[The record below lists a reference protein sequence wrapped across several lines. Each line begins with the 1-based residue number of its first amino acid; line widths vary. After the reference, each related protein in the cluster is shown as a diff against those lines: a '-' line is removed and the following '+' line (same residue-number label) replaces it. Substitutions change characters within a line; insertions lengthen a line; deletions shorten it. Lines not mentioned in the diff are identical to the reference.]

1 MSPGMTGDRG
11 WGDVWGRHSSLPS
24 MSHHGCPFPRLY
36 RVYGKKNVKL
46 EPVAL
51 KGTSLDPR

>member
-1 MSPGMTGDRG
+1 MGQAVPMSP
-11 WGDVWGRHSSLPS
+11 
-24 MSHHGCPFPRLY
+24 HGCPFPRLY

>member
-1 MSPGMTGDRG
+1 MSPGTAGDRG
-11 WGDVWGRHSSLPS
+11 WRDVWGRQCP
-24 MSHHGCPFPRLY
+24 MSHPGCPFPRLY

>member
-1 MSPGMTGDRG
+1 MGGLGGAGTAP
-11 WGDVWGRHSSLPS
+11 
-24 MSHHGCPFPRLY
+24 SHHSPLSSRLY

>member
-1 MSPGMTGDRG
+1 M
-11 WGDVWGRHSSLPS
+11 WGRQCLR
-24 MSHHGCPFPRLY
+24 SHCGCLSPRLY